1 MADTDT
7 LKRAVGLEAAG
18 LVEDGMVLGLGTGST
33 VAHFLLF
40 LAERL
45 IRGELNNILGV
56 PTSIRTEQKARELG
70 IPLTSLS
77 EHPIL
82 DLTVDGADEVDPHLN
97 LIKGLGGALLRE
109 KMVAQVSDRLAIM
122 VDESKIVTTLCEK
135 APVPIEVVKFGWE
148 IHEHF
153 LQSVGGNSVL
163 RRLPDG
169 EPVTSDNGNHI
180 IDCYFPGGID
190 DPEALESAL
199 AARTGVVE
207 SGLFIGMATQVMVG
221 ANEGAVRHLYAEKEQ
236 L

>member
-1 MADTDT
+1 MADTGA
-7 LKRAVGLEAAG
+7 LKKAVGLEAAG

-33 VAHFLLF
+33 VAHFLLA
-40 LAERL
+40 LSERL
-45 IRGELNNILGV
+45 ARGELNSILGV
-56 PTSIRTEQKARELG
+56 PTSIRTEQESRKLG

-82 DLTVDGADEVDPHLN
+82 DLTVDGADEVDPNLN

-109 KMVAQVSDRLAIM
+109 KMVAQASSRLAIM
-122 VDESKIVTTLCEK
+122 VDESKVVAALCEK

-148 IHEHF
+148 THEHF
-153 LQSVGGNSVL
+153 LQSLGGDSVL

-190 DPEALESAL
+190 DPEVLEGAL

-207 SGLFIGMATQVMVG
+207 SGLFIGMATQVIV
-221 ANEGAVRHLYAEKEQ
+221 AASEGVRHLYAGREQ